1 MQCQFCR
8 QKFHATCLTKQELSL
23 LSFNSTFQCTEC
35 NLKLTQYLSYNY
47 NRYPYSQIPNPR
59 PMTVVPQQVLIAPKE
74 QIPLNQ
80 IKNNNNK
87 KNKNLSNKSKKQYK
101 KNEEIVIEDDPED
114 NNQINE
120 INQINNINTNVNQY
134 NMIRNSGNNN
144 MIIGNSPQII
154 NSFYYINNN
163 AQIAHM
169 SRERERLANSND
181 TSVNY
186 NEEMSNNINSINNNS
201 SMKNKKLKKSKPK
214 KYNCIFNK
222 NTLQILENMS
232 ITNEDKLLY
241 ILNNFRNIRIDPLII
256 KVLEDRKTKK
266 RINIYES
273 MLSEDQNTSSAN
285 EKERQI
291 QNNKTEI
298 STSQNNYQSPQN
310 DAGGVYT
317 MPQPTKKIVFPI
329 DDNILFSN
337 LEKYKLSE
345 DILDRPL
352 PKKIELDFH
361 MLNKLFIVWDFLIT
375 FKDIIFTDKSL
386 DDIEIDKNILVFY
399 NKLINEENDF
409 AYYKN
414 IYVSLLLICVKNV
427 PLVLK
432 SPKEQRI
439 FLLKSILDNLHSTSF
454 NIILD
459 SPLIVLKEIVDCY
472 IYNNSIE
479 ENNFQILNEI
489 LKDVNDKKHRESYER
504 NKNIYE
510 RDEFHEDNLRSL
522 DINTKIFL
530 LHIIIGLCFETV
542 IVKEKIKKEYD
553 NMAALSYQK
562 KTLEETQFETEKRLK
577 ELNRMEDFSK
587 LNTDIENKERR
598 LEEIK
603 QDELINNN
611 LTPEEE
617 VIRRKEKE
625 ETISEINRMKSLFT
639 ENEQLNEKKQEINN
653 QINDTIEKIYNLKT
667 LRKKYLGID
676 YKGNEYYYFITG
688 EGVIYTKNR
697 KKEEWAFFDNKNDIE
712 ILINKLTEKGKNEKK
727 LKNVLKFFLAQMKEK
742 EQKEKQAQ
750 EKKEQENDQSNSEDE
765 NELINSKIQ
774 EEEDQN
780 INNIEI
786 PKVKIDLSKK
796 PESDKKNNSDKKIYL
811 RSGDKK
817 KVKFS
822 ENDIHIVESDSDIE
836 INDASEENNTNDIN
850 TNSKE
855 LNEKNNN
862 NNINPLPKKELITF
876 VLSEER
882 LPLNIILINIEQI
895 FSDYLV
901 QFNKQWESEDNRKK
915 WREVIMNYATDKNI
929 LISLKMFNMKFKN
942 PYKILAKDEE
952 VIIKDKGMKY
962 YMNYYSFEE
971 ENGGEFKIPETNLN
985 LILSPKVKIWSKE
998 MDLIDI
1004 DFYYNNDLL
1013 LSVFSREQ
1021 LCYIVHFYE
1030 MAIFGLVHR
1039 REGKRKL

>member
-134 NMIRNSGNNN
+134 NMIRNSNNNN

-169 SRERERLANSND
+169 SRERERLSNSND

-266 RINIYES
+266 RINLYES

-298 STSQNNYQSPQN
+298 SASQNNYQSPQT

-361 MLNKLFIVWDFLIT
+361 MLNKLFIVWDFLLT
-375 FKDIIFTDKSL
+375 FKDIVFTDKSL

-562 KTLEETQFETEKRLK
+562 KTLEENQFETEKRLK

-765 NELINSKIQ
+765 NEFINSKIQ
-774 EEEDQN
+774 DEEDQN

-952 VIIKDKGMKY
+952 VIIKDKGLKY